1 MVKDAQKKIFQDY
14 LEEHMHVS
22 LNFKWQDFMYFQY
35 IGCRDEL
42 GAAAYIAG
50 AKYAAKISDEDLQV
64 LVEYPTAIKKRKF
77 VFHGAPRA
85 VQMLAKCYGGF
96 ISLELY
102 WLLYNAP
109 QYAGYPF
116 GFAPK
121 IYSVDN
127 IEARVICEQVLHVL
141 D

>member
-50 AKYAAKISDEDLQV
+50 AKYAAKISDEDWQV

-77 VFHGAPRA
+77 VFHGASRA

-96 ISLELY
+96 ISLNCIGYCTTRRNMPDILSV
-102 WLLYNAP
+102 LLRKYTAWTT
-109 QYAGYPF
+109 
-116 GFAPK
+116 
-121 IYSVDN
+121 
-127 IEARVICEQVLHVL
+127 
-141 D
+141 